1 MVCNTL
7 NHRVQVFELNGK
19 FIKKFGTVGSGIG
32 KFNVPLSTAV
42 LSDGR
47 LVVTDQ
53 FNHRIQICE

>member
-1 MVCNTL
+1 MVCDTL

-19 FIKKFGTVGSGIG
+19 FIEKFGTIGSAIG

-53 FNHRIQICE
+53 FNHRIQIFE